1 MDNKNNT
8 FWDIVNICNKRWD
21 RSFMIDDNLWLWLMR
36 VELLA
41 VDNKNKECHIL
52 DRGELDENFE
62 VYTYKLPLR
71 DLMKARENYL
81 ENN

>member
-1 MDNKNNT
+1 
-8 FWDIVNICNKRWD
+8 
-21 RSFMIDDNLWLWLMR
+21 MR